1 MDMKEKEL
9 EKILKALANRR
20 RLTILCHLKQV
31 GEDRVGAVAGELRLS
46 LTATSRHLNIL
57 ERAGVLEKE
66 QRGLE
71 VFYRVSETILPFV
84 GHLISEL

>member
-1 MDMKEKEL
+1 MKEKDF

-20 RLTILCHLKQV
+20 RIMILCHLKQIS
-31 GEDRVGAVAGELRLS
+31 EDRVGGIAAQLHLS
-46 LTATSRHLNIL
+46 LPATSRHLNIL

-71 VFYRVSETILPFV
+71 VFYSVSDFNRPFV
-84 GHLISEL
+84 NGLILEL

>member
-1 MDMKEKEL
+1 MKEKEA

-20 RLTILCHLKQV
+20 RISILRYLKQV
-31 GEDRVGAVAGELRLS
+31 CEKPVGNIAYELHLS

-57 ERAGVLEKE
+57 ERADILEKE

-71 VFYRVSETILPFV
+71 VFYHISESAKSFV
-84 GHLISEL
+84 RHLISEL